1 MSTKEST
8 ELAPINK
15 QISRTKLGHQWDLP
29 VAIVVNARSLSQEK
43 LDELQITVND
53 HDASIVC
60 ISETCFREY
69 IGDDSVS
76 INGFSLERKDRC
88 LRRGGGVACY
98 VKNSIRYTR
107 LSILEDEDLE
117 VL

>member
-15 QISRTKLGHQWDLP
+15 QTSRTKLGHQWDLT

-43 LDELQITVND
+43 LDELQVTVND

-60 ISETCFREY
+60 MSGTGQLYFLCAIF
-69 IGDDSVS
+69 
-76 INGFSLERKDRC
+76 INTLQLLMCAGAYDCALK
-88 LRRGGGVACY
+88 
-98 VKNSIRYTR
+98 K
-107 LSILEDEDLE
+107 
-117 VL
+117 